1 MKLRGTFWFWA
12 WCRVAVF
19 VAMVAMW
26 ACAAAQ
32 SLSSPNSA
40 PVAPATPAA
49 SAKSAK
55 PAVPAK
61 PVFIDSPSHQLQ
73 EASGSGSASG
83 LTAASGSSVAEAK
96 RVHHS
101 AVFSAA
107 GVGTK
112 SAAAQGRKTPATS
125 SRAATGNAA
134 NYTTANATGRVPTTA
149 SASTRGNAASTRGTS
164 SKTSRNAAS
173 SLSRQGKLVY
183 VSLDVS
189 PVFNWYAYVNSP
201 FNRKG
206 CQVFVN
212 PSVAVDFDLGYY
224 MMVGTGLALNT
235 TGGCLQFTSN
245 YVREMERLGYT
256 CYDKVLR
263 TYTAMYLELPL
274 TFKMQG
280 NITQDW
286 QFFGSVG
293 GYFGVR
299 VWARFRDR
307 FDDFKSP
314 DYTASNPLGAVHQ
327 IDGTLIRKGKLDKE
341 LNRWNVAAGLRLGA
355 SYLLSDAVA
364 LRFGLGY
371 RYGFLDA
378 FSAYHERPDGVAPT
392 IKPQQVEAFV
402 GFTF

>member
-1 MKLRGTFWFWA
+1 MKLRGAFGFWA
-12 WCRVAVF
+12 WCRVAVL

-32 SLSSPNSA
+32 SLSSP
-40 PVAPATPAA
+40 ATPT
-49 SAKSAK
+49 K
-55 PAVPAK
+55 PAK

-73 EASGSGSASG
+73 DGSTSGSGSASG
-83 LTAASGSSVAEAK
+83 LPAASGSTSAEAK

-107 GVGTK
+107 GVGTT
-112 SAAAQGRKTPATS
+112 SAATAGRKTPATTGNAA
-125 SRAATGNAA
+125 SRVATGNAA
-134 NYTTANATGRVPTTA
+134 NHATADATGRVPTTA
-149 SASTRGNAASTRGTS
+149 NKSSRGTS

-235 TGGCLQFTSN
+235 TGGRLQFTSN

-280 NITQDW
+280 HITQDW

-293 GYFGVR
+293 GYFGLR

-355 SYLLSDAVA
+355 SYSLSDAVA

-378 FSAYHERPDGVAPT
+378 FSLYHERPDGVAPT
-392 IKPQQVEAFV
+392 MKPQQVEAFV

>member
-1 MKLRGTFWFWA
+1 MKKSGPLFFLLLCLASATWG
-12 WCRVAVF
+12 
-19 VAMVAMW
+19 M
-26 ACAAAQ
+26 AQ
-32 SLSSPNSA
+32 SDA
-40 PVAPATPAA
+40 PP
-49 SAKSAK
+49 K
-55 PAVPAK
+55 PTAPAK

-73 EASGSGSASG
+73 EGSGSTAGAS
-83 LTAASGSSVAEAK
+83 SGSTSASTSAEAK

-107 GVGTK
+107 GVGTT
-112 SAAAQGRKTPATS
+112 SAATAGRKTPATTGNAA
-125 SRAATGNAA
+125 SRVATGNAA
-134 NYTTANATGRVPTTA
+134 NHAAADATGRVPATA
-149 SASTRGNAASTRGTS
+149 RAS
-164 SKTSRNAAS
+164 SRNAAS

-189 PVFNWYAYVNSP
+189 PVFNWYAYVNNP

-212 PSVAVDFDLGYY
+212 PSVGVDFDLGYY

-235 TGGCLQFTSN
+235 TGGRLQFTSN

-280 NITQDW
+280 HITQDW

-355 SYLLSDAVA
+355 SYSLSDAVA

-378 FSAYHERPDGVAPT
+378 FSTYHERPNDVPPT
-392 IKPQQVEAFV
+392 MKPQQVEAFV

>member
-1 MKLRGTFWFWA
+1 MKKSGPLFFLLLCLASATWG
-12 WCRVAVF
+12 
-19 VAMVAMW
+19 M
-26 ACAAAQ
+26 AQ
-32 SLSSPNSA
+32 SDA
-40 PVAPATPAA
+40 PP
-49 SAKSAK
+49 K

-73 EASGSGSASG
+73 EASGSG

-107 GVGTK
+107 GVGTT
-112 SAAAQGRKTPATS
+112 SAAAQGRKTPATTGNAAS
-125 SRAATGNAA
+125 ASRAATHNAE
-134 NYTTANATGRVPTTA
+134 NYAATSADVTGRVPTTA
-149 SASTRGNAASTRGTS
+149 AASTRGNAASSRGTLAKS
-164 SKTSRNAAS
+164 SRNAAS

-183 VSLDVS
+183 VSLDIS
-189 PVFNWYAYVNSP
+189 PVFNWYAYVNNP

-212 PSVAVDFDLGYY
+212 PSVAIDFDLGYY

-235 TGGCLQFTSN
+235 TGGRLQFTSN
-245 YVREMERLGYT
+245 YVRELERLGYT

-280 NITQDW
+280 HITQDW

-314 DYTASNPLGAVHQ
+314 DYTGVNPGGAVHQ

-341 LNRWNVAAGLRLGA
+341 LNRWNVAAGLKLGA

-378 FSAYHERPDGVAPT
+378 FSAYHERPSGVAPT
-392 IKPQQVEAFV
+392 MKPQQVEAFV